1 MFTYSKKI
9 ISITICISILLLSF
23 LTIGLLAIHEHHDC
37 EAHGN
42 EVQCEVCLLIKTFI
56 SLYKKLA
63 LFNLTQFF
71 MLVIILVSSFCTPEQ
86 TWKIHKLSPIK
97 LKVKMSN

>member
-1 MFTYSKKI
+1 MIIQSNKI
-9 ISITICISILLLSF
+9 LSLIICFSILLLSF
-23 LTIGLLAIHEHHDC
+23 LTIGLLAVHEHHDC

-42 EVQCEVCLLIKTFI
+42 EVQCEICLLIKTFI

-63 LFNLTQFF
+63 LFNLTQFV
-71 MLVIILVSSFCTPEQ
+71 MLALVLVSLFCNPEK

-97 LKVKMSN
+97 LKVKMTN